1 MNARHLI
8 GCVIVTGAMLL
19 ATGCDSK
26 TKTAGTNTKT
36 PEGGASAAV
45 IPASYFVAAE
55 PASAKPIME
64 LKKGSKVGDD
74 VVMRGRI
81 AGRRDPFTAG
91 RASFMMTDLSL
102 AVCEDGCSTP
112 WDHCCDDRKDIAAAA
127 ATVQIVD
134 DKGEV
139 IKGDAKGVHGLAP
152 NAELVVVGKVKSMDE
167 AGNLVV
173 DAKQVYVKKG

>member
-1 MNARHLI
+1 MK
-8 GCVIVTGAMLL
+8 VTISCAMITAAVLGL
-19 ATGCDSK
+19 AGLAGCDSK
-26 TKTAGTNTKT
+26 GKSTGTNTKET
-36 PEGGASAAV
+36 GATGAV
-45 IPASYFVAAE
+45 IPASYFVTTE
-55 PASAKPIME
+55 PAAAKPIVE
-64 LKKGSKVGDD
+64 VKKGSKAGDE

-81 AGRRDPFTAG
+81 AGRRDPFTSG

-102 AVCEDGCSTP
+102 AVCEDGCKTP
-112 WDHCCDDRKDIAAAA
+112 WDHCCDDKKDIAAVA

-139 IKGDAKGVHGLAP
+139 IKGDAKGVHGLEP
-152 NAELVVVGKVKSMDE
+152 NAELVVVGKIKSMDE